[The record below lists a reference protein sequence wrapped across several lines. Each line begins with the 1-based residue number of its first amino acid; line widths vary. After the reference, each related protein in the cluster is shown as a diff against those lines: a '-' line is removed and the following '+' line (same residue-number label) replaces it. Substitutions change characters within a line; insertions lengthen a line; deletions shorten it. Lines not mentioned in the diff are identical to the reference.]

1 MTGHAE
7 TPEHVVFVIDNV
19 NYGGA
24 QQLLVPMCAALR
36 RRGTEVAVCALQPG
50 DGLAQRLREAGAE
63 VLLCNRP
70 RPSIVNPF
78 KLLAYIFLSI
88 RDIRRLIRSRPN
100 CVLHAHLS
108 DAEFLG
114 TAAGLL
120 RGAQRVLVTV
130 HVQHLL
136 PQRPWFDPRNMLR
149 ILATRLLFNRSD
161 GVIAVSEA
169 TAETL
174 RRDFGVRPDKVTVVR
189 NGIDTSACMAPR
201 PPDLRKNLGLAETAT
216 VFVNISRLAPEKNH
230 ALAIKALA
238 SLGLPRE
245 RAMLL
250 LVGDGETRLE
260 LERLTASLDVA
271 DRVVFTG
278 FRDDI
283 PQLLAVSD
291 CYALCSLYEGTSLAL
306 LEAMAAAKPIVS
318 TDIEGNRQLLVHER
332 NCLLTPNDN
341 VQAYAQA
348 MLRVV
353 EEPDLGRRLGEQA
366 RNDAL
371 AQYDIDVM
379 VDAYARFWGPRP
391 RHLPRIAV
399 LGLRGIPATW
409 GGVERQCEELYTRLA
424 ARGFPVTLYARKSYI
439 TEDIREYK
447 GVSIVRIGTIDT
459 KHLEAFLH
467 TFLAVLHLAV
477 RKADIVHIYSQGPAL
492 MAPLL
497 RLLKPRA
504 KVFFTCGGL
513 DWQRD
518 KWKGLAPRILHLGEW
533 CSARFT
539 HVRIMVSRYLQ
550 NYYESEYGVSTEYI
564 PNGVNP
570 PEPRPQADV
579 TPLGLKPGAY
589 VCFVGRLVPEKRIQD
604 LIAAQLRRQRPFAL
618 AIVGDAAASDDY
630 VRELKEQSAGSPQV
644 VFTGYLFGETLQAV
658 FANAKAYVTAS
669 GLEGLPLTLLE
680 AMSHALPC
688 IVSDIE
694 QHGEPL
700 AETGRYFPVG
710 DVDALA
716 LLLDEL
722 EQSSDDA
729 LRAAGKACL
738 ERVKND
744 YTWDGAASL
753 LGELY
758 IREWKPDA
766 SVTPRAVSH

>member
-24 QQLLVPMCAALR
+24 QQLLVPLCAALC

-50 DGLAQRLREAGAE
+50 DGLARRLRDAGAE
-63 VLLCNRP
+63 VVLCNRS

-78 KLLAYIFLSI
+78 KLLSYIFLGI
-88 RDIRRLIRSRPN
+88 RDIRRLLHARPY

-108 DAEFLG
+108 DAEFIG

-120 RGAQRVLVTV
+120 FGAHRVLVTV

-136 PQRPWFDPRNMLR
+136 PRRPWFDPRNFLR
-149 ILATRLLFNRSD
+149 ILATRLLFNRTD

-174 RRDFGVRPDKVTVVR
+174 RRDFGVRQDKVAVVR
-189 NGIDTSACMAPR
+189 NGIDTRACVVPR
-201 PPDLRKNLGLAETAT
+201 PLGLRHELGLPETAT

-230 ALAIKALA
+230 ALAIRALA
-238 SLGLPRE
+238 ALNLPRE
-245 RAMLL
+245 QAMLL
-250 LVGDGETRLE
+250 VVGDGETRPE
-260 LERLTASLDVA
+260 LERLAASLDVD

-283 PQLLAVSD
+283 PQLLAISD

-306 LEAMAAAKPIVS
+306 LEAMAAAKTIVS
-318 TDIEGNRQLLVHER
+318 TDIEGNRQLLIHER
-332 NCLLTPNDN
+332 NCLLAANDD
-341 VQAYAQA
+341 VQAYARA
-348 MLRVV
+348 MLRIV

-366 RNDAL
+366 QKDAL

-379 VDAYARFWGPRP
+379 VDAYARFWGPRL
-391 RHLPRIAV
+391 RHMPRIAV

-424 ARGFPVTLYARKSYI
+424 AQGFQITLYARKNYV
-439 TEDIREYK
+439 TDDIREYK
-447 GVSIVRIGTIDT
+447 GVRIVRIGTIDT
-459 KHLEAFLH
+459 KHMEAFLH

-477 RKADIVHIYSQGPAL
+477 RKADITHIYSQGPAL

-497 RLLKPRA
+497 RLLKPRTR
-504 KVFFTCGGL
+504 VFFTCGGL

-518 KWKGLAPRILHLGEW
+518 KWKGLPSRILHLGEW
-533 CSARFT
+533 CSAHFT
-539 HVRIMVSRYLQ
+539 HVRIMVSRYLK
-550 NYYESEYGVSTEYI
+550 NYYESVYGVSTVYI
-564 PNGVNP
+564 PNGVNL
-570 PEPRPQADV
+570 PEAMPRVDV
-579 TPLGLKPGAY
+579 GTLGLEPGKY
-589 VCFVGRLVPEKRIQD
+589 ICFVGRLVPEKRIQD
-604 LIAAQLRRQRPFAL
+604 LIEAQLRRPRPFTL
-618 AIVGDAAASDDY
+618 AIVGDAAASGDY
-630 VRELKEQSAGSPQV
+630 VRQLKDRCEGSSQV
-644 VFTGYLFGETLQAV
+644 VFTGYLFGESLQAV

-680 AMSHALPC
+680 AMSYALPC

-694 QHGEPL
+694 QHREPL
-700 AETGRYFPVG
+700 AETGRYFQVG
-710 DVDALA
+710 DVIALA
-716 LLLDEL
+716 KLLDEL
-722 EQSSDDA
+722 EQASDA
-729 LRAAGKACL
+729 SLCTAGKACM

-744 YTWDGAASL
+744 YTWDGAASH

-758 IREWKPDA
+758 LREWKRDM
-766 SVTPRAVSH
+766 AVKT